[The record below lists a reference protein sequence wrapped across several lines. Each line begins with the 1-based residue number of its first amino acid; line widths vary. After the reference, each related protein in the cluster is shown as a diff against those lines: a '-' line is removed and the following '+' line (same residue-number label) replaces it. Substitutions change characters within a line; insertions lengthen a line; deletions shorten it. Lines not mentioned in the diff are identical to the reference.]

1 MTVIDEQAFFE
12 VQLPCVGVGGVEQR
26 AGVCD
31 VRERVV
37 VFFFGDAIREVA
49 CGIDVAV
56 EDVDDAV
63 ADFLAA

>member
-1 MTVIDEQAFFE
+1 
-12 VQLPCVGVGGVEQR
+12 LPSVGVGGVEQR

-31 VRERVV
+31 VREGVV
-37 VFFFGDAIREVA
+37 VFFFGNSIREVS
-49 CGIDVAV
+49 GGVDVAV

>member
-1 MTVIDEQAFFE
+1 
-12 VQLPCVGVGGVEQR
+12 LPSVGIGGVEQR

-37 VFFFGDAIREVA
+37 VFFFGDGIWEVT
-49 CGIDVAV
+49 GGVDVAI

-63 ADFLAA
+63 ADFLASKMGC